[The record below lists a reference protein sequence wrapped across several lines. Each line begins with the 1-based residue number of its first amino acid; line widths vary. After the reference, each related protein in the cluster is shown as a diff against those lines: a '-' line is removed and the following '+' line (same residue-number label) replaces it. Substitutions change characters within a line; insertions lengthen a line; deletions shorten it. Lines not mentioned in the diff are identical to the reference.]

1 MVAGQVSYHDRT
13 KVKRLK
19 VVKENAI
26 VNALNRTKTV
36 SSQVTAA
43 SFPLLLSYS
52 FGLTHVHPDL
62 TATLAPPSSL
72 LPPLC

>member
-36 SSQVTAA
+36 SGRRELDNSHKIL
-43 SFPLLLSYS
+43 P
-52 FGLTHVHPDL
+52 
-62 TATLAPPSSL
+62 ATS
-72 LPPLC
+72 